1 MMFARL
7 KEPARRR
14 ARRARGVFRQDLHD
28 VAHLRRVLERERARS
43 DRTGDPFSFLIFTP
57 RGKEFELATW
67 RRLAK
72 ILKRRLRLTD
82 DAGWLDGE
90 RIGVVLPHTPASG
103 AWKLADDV
111 CLEFPPRTPPPLCEV
126 YTYPTDWVDDERN
139 DETGDD
145 TRRRDDAARQ
155 VDSLGVFFER
165 PMPAWK
171 RWLDVVGSGVGLIAL
186 APLFLLVAIAIKI
199 GSPGP
204 VLFRQ
209 DRSGLGGRRFK
220 MYKFRSMV
228 AGAERRQSE
237 LRALNEQDGPAFKL
251 TADPRVTRL
260 GRFLRATS
268 IDELPQLWN
277 VLLGEMSLVGP
288 RPLPCAES
296 DACESWQQRRM
307 DVTPGLTCIW
317 QVRGRSRVSFA
328 EWVRM
333 DLEYARS
340 VSPATDIKILFQTVP
355 AVLLRK
361 GAK

>member
-7 KEPARRR
+7 KEPAQRRIR
-14 ARRARGVFRQDLHD
+14 HARGVPRHNLHD
-28 VAHLRRVLERERARS
+28 VAHLRRILERERARS
-43 DRTGDPFSFLIFTP
+43 DRTGDRFSYLVSTP
-57 RGKEFELATW
+57 RRKDYDRASG

-72 ILKRRLRLTD
+72 ILPRRLRLTD
-82 DAGWLDGE
+82 DAGWLDGH
-90 RIGVVLPHTPASG
+90 RIGAVLAHTSAAG
-103 AWKLADDV
+103 AWKLAEDV
-111 CLEFPPRTPPPLCEV
+111 RQEFTSRTPPPSCQV
-126 YTYPTDWVDDERN
+126 YTYPNEWFGN
-139 DETGDD
+139 GDD
-145 TRRRDDAARQ
+145 ASGEEPRPMDD
-155 VDSLGVFFER
+155 DSRNVHSLEAFFVR

-171 RWLDVVGSGVGLIAL
+171 RWLDVVGAAWGLVVL
-186 APLFLLVAIAIKI
+186 APLFLLVAIAIKLT
-199 GSPGP
+199 SPGP
-204 VLFRQ
+204 VFFRQ

-228 AGAERRQSE
+228 VGAERRQGE

-251 TADPRVTRL
+251 SSDPRVTRL

-277 VLLGEMSLVGP
+277 VLFGEMSLVGP

-296 DACESWQQRRM
+296 EACELWQHRRL

-340 VSPATDIKILFQTVP
+340 VSPATDLKILFQTVP

>member
-7 KEPARRR
+7 KGPARRR
-14 ARRARGVFRQDLHD
+14 VRLTRKVPRPNLYD

-43 DRTGDPFSFLIFTP
+43 DRTGDVFSLLILTP
-57 RGKEFELATW
+57 RGKEFERATW
-67 RRLAK
+67 RRLAR

-82 DAGWLDGE
+82 DAGWLDGR
-90 RIGVVLPHTPASG
+90 RIGAVLAHTSAAG
-103 AWKLADDV
+103 AWKLAEDIGK
-111 CLEFPPRTPPPLCEV
+111 EFTSRTPPPLCKV
-126 YTYPTDWVDDERN
+126 YTYPNEWSGDDETN
-139 DETGDD
+139 DETPRRIDD
-145 TRRRDDAARQ
+145 DGRQ
-155 VDSLGVFFER
+155 VHSLEAFFVQ

-171 RWLDVVGSGVGLIAL
+171 RWLDVVGAAWGLVLL
-186 APLFLLVAIAIKI
+186 APLFLLVAIAIKLS
-199 GSPGP
+199 SPGP
-204 VLFRQ
+204 VFFRQ

-228 AGAERRQSE
+228 AGAERRQGE

-251 TADPRVTRL
+251 SSDPRVTRL
-260 GRFLRATS
+260 GKLLRATS

-277 VLLGEMSLVGP
+277 VLFGEMSLVGP

-296 DACESWQQRRM
+296 EACESWQHRRL

-333 DLEYARS
+333 DLQYVRS
-340 VSPATDIKILFQTVP
+340 VSPATDLKILFQTVP